1 MCCSG
6 LEAFGRVHAYT
17 LLTTVAR
24 VDDESPLAECKRLG
38 LALRTLSVQVH
49 LSIDGDVNN
58 SVPPRPAQASLASPS
73 SSGDDV
79 AVVVVVVVVAVAVV
93 VVAVVSAALLSRSV
107 KTTATVLGDVT

>member
-1 MCCSG
+1 CSG

-17 LLTTVAR
+17 LLTTIAR

-38 LALRTLSVQVH
+38 LALRTSVR
-49 LSIDGDVNN
+49 LAYNDGDVNN
-58 SVPPRPAQASLASPS
+58 SVPPRPARASLASPS

-79 AVVVVVVVVAVAVV
+79 AVVVVVAVAVV